1 MRVVLADDSVLFR
14 EGVARVLHEA
24 GVEVV
29 GQAADADELL
39 RLVEMHLPDVAI
51 VDIRMPPTRTTEGLV
66 AAARIRAEHPS
77 VGVLVLSQF
86 VEMHYAVSLLERTRG
101 TGYLLKD
108 TVLDLDE
115 FVDSV
120 RRVGRGGSVVDP
132 AVVRQLLNRSH
143 EQDPLDKLSGRER
156 EVLALMAQGRSNHAI
171 GDRLY
176 LSAKTVETHIRNIF
190 AKLGLQDSEENHRR
204 VLAVIA
210 HLRS

>member
-1 MRVVLADDSVLFR
+1 VRVVLADDSVLFR
-14 EGVARVLHEA
+14 EGIARVLDEA
-24 GVEVV
+24 GVKVV

-39 RLVEMHLPDVAI
+39 RLVAVHLPDVAI

-132 AVVRQLLNRSH
+132 AVVRQLLNRSR

-156 EVLALMAQGRSNHAI
+156 EVLALMAEGRSNHAI

-190 AKLGLQDSEENHRR
+190 AKLGLQESDEDHRR